1 MLSLTDF
8 EMILDCKF
16 FLLNLMTFNS
26 SFDLT
31 DQEYYTFDYYLDA
44 IKLLLEKEPAFIL
57 LDKGLFRAI
66 KLFVYN
72 YRMRFNNNDRIN
84 SIISFLNNG
93 FAQPN
98 IYGDQYI
105 NWLQE
110 LHGCDFYDKNTFAS
124 DYSVYSALK
133 FKQVDLIEVD
143 DNFLFS
149 IRYLLYMAPDVFE
162 ADVSAMV
169 MAKLKQIKCFP
180 FSKRAK
186 LINEIKGAINSLAA
200 KKYIKTGLM
209 F

>member
-1 MLSLTDF
+1 MFSLTDF

-16 FLLNLMTFNS
+16 FLLNLTTFNF

-57 LDKGLFRAI
+57 LDKGLSRAI
-66 KLFVYN
+66 ELFVYN

-98 IYGDQYI
+98 IYSHQYI

-186 LINEIKGAINSLAA
+186 LINEIKGTINNLAV
-200 KKYIKTGLM
+200 KKYIKTGK
-209 F
+209 

>member
-16 FLLNLMTFNS
+16 FLLNLTTFNS

-31 DQEYYTFDYYLDA
+31 DQEYHTFDYYLDA

-57 LDKGLFRAI
+57 LDKGLSCAI
-66 KLFVYN
+66 NLFVYN
-72 YRMRFNNNDRIN
+72 YRMRFDNNDRIN

-98 IYGDQYI
+98 ICRHQYI

-110 LHGCDFYDKNTFAS
+110 LYGCDFYDKNTFAS

-186 LINEIKGAINSLAA
+186 LINEIKGAINNLAV
-200 KKYIKTGLM
+200 KKYIKTGK
-209 F
+209 